1 MLGQLYVWTLTLPH
15 SLAANVAFGRGL
27 AAYDSVY
34 GVLPPSPALAA
45 SAWLMNLHQVLVYAF
60 VLMPVFIY
68 AERAARVHTRAFA
81 LRLAVRV
88 PVVAAVL
95 AAALAFPFYGA
106 LNALLVSVGVPML
119 SFVLPCLLYNHVY
132 RDAAARAAAPKP
144 PPLTLG
150 GRVPLPAAWTAAAT
164 INWVLAGGWL
174 VAGTGFGIYYAV
186 AAIVGQASKFGLFA
200 DCYQCA
206 APRGAGAG

>member
-1 MLGQLYVWTLTLPH
+1 MQPQVVWLCHTQEANTSKSLLEKKKSGIPLGIVKSGMKLTHECEIDSHPI
-15 SLAANVAFGRGL
+15 AQENCPVQETYGTFG
-27 AAYDSVY
+27 
-34 GVLPPSPALAA
+34 
-45 SAWLMNLHQVLVYAF
+45 
-60 VLMPVFIY
+60 
-68 AERAARVHTRAFA
+68 
-81 LRLAVRV
+81 
-88 PVVAAVL
+88 
-95 AAALAFPFYGA
+95 
-106 LNALLVSVGVPML
+106 
-119 SFVLPCLLYNHVY
+119 
-132 RDAAARAAAPKP
+132 KP